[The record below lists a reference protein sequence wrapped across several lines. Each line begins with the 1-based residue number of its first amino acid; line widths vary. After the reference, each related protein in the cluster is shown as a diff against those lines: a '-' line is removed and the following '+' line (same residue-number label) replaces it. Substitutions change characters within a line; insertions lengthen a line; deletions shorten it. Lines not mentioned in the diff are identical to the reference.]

1 MSLSTTFNTAVNNAN
16 QIKDHVL
23 SNQTTAINRAQS
35 SHDTALTNIQQIA
48 ALASF
53 LPLNDK
59 APQPPKFKVDLEYGL
74 DVTHG
79 EDAVVAAAAAAVQSA
94 ADQLKEKYKP
104 SQIAPNQPTSIET
117 FRPAVQSLAIPDAPD
132 AQPLPSLPVA
142 PVAQEVALPV
152 RPVLNK
158 PLMPDLVDL
167 RLPTFTFTPLPPFND
182 QSPEWEG
189 SSVSAVLQWQE
200 HTYTPILFDEEVEVI
215 RRMWAGGTGLPPAV
229 EQAMWERAASRE
241 DASAARDVS
250 AAYIDFSARGFGLPT
265 GALVDRIDTI
275 RSDAALRKQ
284 GLARDIAIK
293 VADTHIENLRFA
305 CTQALAAEN
314 VMIGLWNQMA
324 QRQFDAAK
332 VQLDSELS
340 LLNAHIAVYN
350 ARQAARGVD
359 AGVRRLA
366 LEERAQDLQRMRLE
380 LDGEIAKGTI
390 NEQRVRVF
398 SELYKALQADV
409 DLFKAEMEGA
419 RVESDVQRNEIERY
433 KAEVQAIGELVTMDK
448 NRYDAYASRV
458 QGETAKAQLL
468 QAQGAAYSAYVSG
481 QVANAEIAIKNQQAD
496 IAVADLGLRAYMSE
510 IESKKAVIS
519 GSLGVANA
527 RISAMQS
534 QTEKLAAEARIKTTG
549 AELELKA
556 LEAAMRTETSLYEVE
571 MRKYLASQEHTLRIA
586 GYQLEAAKAVA
597 QAQSTLAAGAMAGIS
612 LSTSA
617 SGGSTVNAN
626 ANDIVNTSVKLPV

>member
-1 MSLSTTFNTAVNNAN
+1 MSLSTTFSTAINNAN

-23 SNQTTAINRAQS
+23 INQNQAIIQAQR
-35 SHDTALTNIQQIA
+35 SHATALGQIQQIA
-48 ALASF
+48 SLATAL
-53 LPLNDK
+53 PMNDK
-59 APQPPKFKVDLEYGL
+59 PPTPPKFDVTLEYEFSSAL
-74 DVTHG
+74 
-79 EDAVVAAAAAAVQSA
+79 EDDTVVSAAAETIQAV

-104 SQIAPNQPTSIET
+104 AEINPNQPTSIAP
-117 FRPAVQSLAIPDAPD
+117 FRPTVQSLAIPDAPD

-142 PVAQEVALPV
+142 PVVRGVDLPQ
-152 RPVLNK
+152 RPALNK

-200 HTYTPILFDEEVEVI
+200 RAYAPVLFDEEVEVI

-241 DASAARDVS
+241 DATAARDVS
-250 AAYIDFSARGFGLPT
+250 AAYIEFSGRGFSLPT
-265 GALVDRIDTI
+265 GVLADRIDTI

-284 GLARDIAIK
+284 GLARDIAVK

-314 VMIGLWNQMA
+314 VMVGLWGQMA

-332 VQLDSELS
+332 AQLDGELA
-340 LLNAHIAVYN
+340 LLNANIAIYN
-350 ARQAARGVD
+350 AKQAARGVD
-359 AGVRRLA
+359 AKVRQLA

-409 DLFKAEMEGA
+409 DLFKAEMDGA

-458 QGETAKAQLL
+458 QGEAAKAQLL

-496 IAVADLGLRAYMSE
+496 IAVAELGLRAYTAE

-519 GSLGVANA
+519 GSLGVANGRVSLLQA
-527 RISAMQS
+527 

-556 LEAAMRTETSLYEVE
+556 LEATMRTETSLYEVE
-571 MRKYLASQEHTLRIA
+571 MRKYLASQEHTLRIS

-612 LSTSA
+612 ISS
-617 SGGSTVNAN
+617 SVNGGSSVNASAGDN
-626 ANDIVNTSVKLPV
+626 VTTSVSL